1 MNRRHCLGTT
11 LAALVAS
18 LPVMAEGKRRPRI
31 LLRNAWQSMNIG
43 DIAHYMG
50 MLELMEKYGIDA
62 EVRLWPSNLENEAD
76 QLLMRNFPK
85 VIVVK
90 SKEDIATAIQEC
102 DFFLH
107 GSCSGFGAW
116 KDVARWVKETG
127 KPFGVCGIS
136 ITSTEPG
143 LIETLSKSSFVF
155 FRDSVSMGVAKDH
168 GCTAPIMEFGPDTA
182 FGILKL
188 RDDAKATAFLKEHD
202 LQEGKFLCCIPR
214 WRTTPAWTVYKARK
228 YSESIDK
235 KNQEMKEHDH
245 APLRE
250 AIIAVVRETGMKV
263 LVTCEDQTQIQLG
276 KEMLVDPLPDD
287 VKKSVVWRDHY
298 WLTDEAL
305 STYVKSAGL
314 FGNEMHS
321 PIMCISNGVPA
332 VVCRWEGQT
341 TKGLMWKDIGLQDW
355 LFNIDEAGDLP
366 KIAPAVLAIAK
377 DPAAA
382 KAKVAKAQLV
392 VRERQDREFGVLKK
406 SLGAIS

>member
-1 MNRRHCLGTT
+1 MSGIQPKEIHSSFVVSTPFPMNRRHCLGTT

-50 MLELMEKYGIDA
+50 MLELMEKFGIDA

-76 QLLMRNFPK
+76 QLLARNFPK
-85 VIVVK
+85 VTVVK

-136 ITSTEPG
+136 ITSTEPE
-143 LIETLSKSSFVF
+143 LIETLSKASFVF
-155 FRDSVSMGVAKDH
+155 FRDSVSMGLAKEH

-188 RDDAKATAFLKEHD
+188 RDDVKAAAFLKEHD

-228 YSESIDK
+228 YSGK
-235 KNQEMKEHDH
+235 HRQEEPGNEGARPCAAAGGDH
-245 APLRE
+245 RGGARDE
-250 AIIAVVRETGMKV
+250 DEGAGDRWS
-263 LVTCEDQTQIQLG
+263 DQT
-276 KEMLVDPLPDD
+276 
-287 VKKSVVWRDHY
+287 
-298 WLTDEAL
+298 
-305 STYVKSAGL
+305 
-314 FGNEMHS
+314 
-321 PIMCISNGVPA
+321 
-332 VVCRWEGQT
+332 CRSSWARRSWWT
-341 TKGLMWKDIGLQDW
+341 CCRRT
-355 LFNIDEAGDLP
+355 
-366 KIAPAVLAIAK
+366 
-377 DPAAA
+377 
-382 KAKVAKAQLV
+382 
-392 VRERQDREFGVLKK
+392 
-406 SLGAIS
+406 